1 MPYSRPLLIALSLAL
16 GLGVWAGYLWRG
28 SGIIHATEPF
38 TIANGPIIFV
48 ARLDTGAAISS
59 INARDVVVTGADES
73 HPRRDIGKPI
83 HFTLVNEK
91 DESVTLDSTVS
102 DVKSVRT
109 GDCREWRYHVYL
121 TLIFHGRKE
130 RLLVNLNDRSA
141 SSEKMLVGRDFLEHG
156 YAVQVGDP

>member
-1 MPYSRPLLIALSLAL
+1 MPHYRFLLAALCLSL
-16 GLGVWAGYLWRG
+16 GVGVWVGYVWRG
-28 SGIIHATEPF
+28 GHIIHATEPF
-38 TIANGPIIFV
+38 TIAEGPITFM

-59 INARDVVVTGADES
+59 INARDILVTGADES

-83 HFTLVNEK
+83 RFTLVNEK
-91 DESVTLDSTVS
+91 DESVTMDSTVA

-121 TLIFHGRKE
+121 TLLFRGRGE

-141 SSEKMLVGRDFLEHG
+141 MNEKMLVGRDFLEHG
-156 YAVQVGDP
+156 YVVEVGNP

>member
-1 MPYSRPLLIALSLAL
+1 LSLTL
-16 GLGVWAGYLWRG
+16 GIGVWAGYLLRG
-28 SGIIHATEPF
+28 GHVIHATEPF
-38 TIANGPIIFV
+38 VIAEGPITFV

-59 INARDVVVTGADES
+59 INARDITVNGADES

-141 SSEKMLVGRDFLEHG
+141 FAEKMLVGRDFLGHG